1 MEERSDQALAAE
13 VARGDAAALR
23 TLYDRHEV
31 QAFNLVLRMT
41 RDRQAAE
48 DVLQETFTRVW
59 LMARTYD
66 PGRGSFKGWLFA
78 IAVNLA
84 RDALRR
90 KRHGVQHVEVED
102 AEAFPSTSDGPDVEL
117 ARNEEARRVADA
129 VGRLP
134 PHFREVVILKIYQ
147 QLKFTEIAEITGA
160 PVGTL
165 KARLHRAVAALR
177 EALGSAS

>member
-23 TLYDRHEV
+23 TLYDRHE
-31 QAFNLVLRMT
+31 AHTFNFVLRMT
-41 RDRQAAE
+41 RDRQMAQ

-66 PGRGSFKGWLFA
+66 PGRGSFKGWLFT
-78 IAVNLA
+78 IAANLT
-84 RDALRR
+84 RDELRR
-90 KRHGVQHVEVED
+90 RRHGVPHVEVD
-102 AEAFPSTSDGPDVEL
+102 AEAFASTADGPEIEL
-117 ARNEEARRVADA
+117 VRREDARRVADA
-129 VGRLP
+129 VGGLP
-134 PHFREVVILKIYQ
+134 PHFREVVILKIYH
-147 QLKFTEIAEITGA
+147 QLTFNEIAEITGA

-177 EALGSAS
+177 ETLGTGS

>member
-31 QAFNLVLRMT
+31 HAFNLVLRMT
-41 RDRQAAE
+41 RDRQMAE

-66 PGRGSFKGWLFA
+66 PGRGSFRGWLFT
-78 IAVNLA
+78 IAANLT
-84 RDALRR
+84 RDELRR
-90 KRHGVQHVEVED
+90 RRHGVQHVEVED
-102 AEAFPSTSDGPDVEL
+102 AEAFASTADGPEVEL
-117 ARNEEARRVADA
+117 ARREDARRIADA

-134 PHFREVVILKIYQ
+134 EHFREVVILKIYH
-147 QLKFTEIAEITGA
+147 QLTFNEIAEITGA

-177 EALGSAS
+177 ETLGSAS